1 MLQYQL
7 PLTGLKQKSKK
18 VKPFLKW
25 AGGKTQLL
33 SQFEKLYPLE
43 LKRGKINKYIE
54 PFVGSGAVFFEIAQK
69 YSVESVYLYDIN
81 VELVIAYK
89 VIQQNPTTLIEQLAE
104 LSKEYKR
111 LDDEKRKAF
120 FYQIRE
126 QYNFQRHQIDYTRF
140 AENWIA
146 RVAMLIFLNR
156 TCFNGLFRLN
166 SKGEFNVPHGSYKNP
181 KILNAENILNV
192 AELLQIAE
200 IQAGDFE
207 LCANTVGGNSFV
219 YFDPPYRPISKTSSF
234 TSYSKFDFNDEEQ
247 IRLAQFF
254 ARLDREY
261 HAKLMLSNSDPTNG
275 NSSDTF
281 FTDLYKDYCIEKVS
295 ANRMI
300 NSNGARRGKIR
311 ELLITN
317 YEVVK

>member
-1 MLQYQL
+1 MAMLQYQL
-7 PLTGLKQKSKK
+7 PIAGLKQKKTR
-18 VKPFLKW
+18 PFLKW

-33 SQFEKLYPLE
+33 SQFEKLYPPE
-43 LKRGKINKYIE
+43 LKQGKINRYIE

-69 YSVESVYLYDIN
+69 YSVKSVYLYDIN

-89 VIQQNPTTLIEQLAE
+89 VIQQNPTLLIEQLAE

-111 LDDEKRKAF
+111 LEDKKRKAY
-120 FYQIRE
+120 FYQTRDR
-126 QYNFQRHQIDYTRF
+126 YNFQKHQIDYTCF
-140 AENWIA
+140 AEDWIA
-146 RVAMLIFLNR
+146 RAAMLIFLNR

-181 KILNAENILNV
+181 RILDAENILNV
-192 AELLQIAE
+192 AQLLQMAQ

-207 LCANTVGGNSFV
+207 LCANIVDENSFV

-234 TSYSKFDFNDEEQ
+234 TSYSKFDFDDKEQ

-254 ARLDREY
+254 ARLDKEY
-261 HAKLMLSNSDPTNG
+261 DAKLMLSNSDPTNED
-275 NSSDTF
+275 SSDTF
-281 FTDLYKDYCIEKVS
+281 FADLYKDYCIQKVS

-300 NSNGARRGKIR
+300 NSNGDKRGRIR
-311 ELLITN
+311 ELLVAN
-317 YEVVK
+317 YETIE